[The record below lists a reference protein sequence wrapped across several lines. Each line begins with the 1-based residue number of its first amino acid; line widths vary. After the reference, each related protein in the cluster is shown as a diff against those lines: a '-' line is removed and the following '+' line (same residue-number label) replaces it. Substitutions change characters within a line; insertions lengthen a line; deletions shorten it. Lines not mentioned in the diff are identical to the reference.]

1 MRACKPSPQQ
11 HWSSLESVTRP
22 NPRRR
27 TSSATAENIEGYSD
41 LLKTARAD
49 LEDRLETIVDKLDD
63 IEQRVTGSASETYE
77 VKQIKEEK
85 LSAEKGLQICAQLSA
100 QIQQIQLT
108 ATRTSHSNDGSDGS
122 SVSDKITREGLEDCK
137 TSLSRMANKLKSREK
152 ELFNRLAQTMSASVT
167 SPADAEAIAGL
178 REEWEST
185 RESMDILSTAGSYLG
200 ESTSVIENRALGDAF
215 QIMVS
220 ANGKVLH
227 GTNQADG
234 WRARQFGG
242 YMDNETVRQLSRD
255 MLSSFSPISN
265 KEQDQEESQDLPKPE
280 SESQRQTEFM
290 ERYGKGFK
298 VPNKPT
304 DR

>member
-1 MRACKPSPQQ
+1 
-11 HWSSLESVTRP
+11 LEPVTLP

-27 TSSATAENIEGYSD
+27 KSSATAENIEGYLD
-41 LLKTARAD
+41 LLETARAD
-49 LEDRLETIVDKLDD
+49 LGDRIETIIDKLDN
-63 IEQRVTGSASETYE
+63 IEQRVTGSASEAYE

-100 QIQQIQLT
+100 QIEQIQLT
-108 ATRTSHSNDGSDGS
+108 ATRASHSNNGSDGS

-137 TSLSRMANKLKSREK
+137 NSLSRMATKLKSREK
-152 ELFNRLAQTMSASVT
+152 ELFNSLAQRISASSR

-200 ESTSVIENRALGDAF
+200 VSTSVIENRAIGDAF

-220 ANGKVLH
+220 SNGKVLH
-227 GTNQADG
+227 GTNRADG

-242 YMDNETVRQLSRD
+242 YMTDETVRQLSRD
-255 MLSSFSPISN
+255 MLSSFSPISS
-265 KEQDQEESQDLPKPE
+265 KEQHQEESQELPEPEPE
-280 SESQRQTEFM
+280 SQQQTEFM

-298 VPNKPT
+298 VTDKPT